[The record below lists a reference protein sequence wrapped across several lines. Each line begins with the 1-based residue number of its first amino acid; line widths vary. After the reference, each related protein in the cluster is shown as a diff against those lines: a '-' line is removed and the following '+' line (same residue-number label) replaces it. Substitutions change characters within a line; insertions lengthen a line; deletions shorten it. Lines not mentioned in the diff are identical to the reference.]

1 MLTAEE
7 FDAQRFELP
16 EGGRWTEL
24 HAGEI
29 VTLSP
34 PNDDHGT
41 VVMNLSKALANA
53 IRPDSG
59 IYACF
64 GLGLI
69 VERRPDSVFLP
80 PISLYASG
88 PIFAESDKGVSD
100 QPPVFIA
107 EVASTNDRRRN
118 LAARLTR
125 WLSWGVREVAV
136 FDTHAKIV
144 HVHRRGATS
153 VTLQGEELFCGAPLL
168 PGLELKVVDIFKPP
182 TWWKKSP

>member
-7 FDAQRFELP
+7 FDVQRLDLP

-24 HAGEI
+24 QAGEV

-34 PNDDHGT
+34 PDDNHGT
-41 VVMNLSKALANA
+41 VVMNLSKGLADA
-53 IRPDSG
+53 IRPG
-59 IYACF
+59 MGVYACF
-64 GLGLI
+64 ELGLI
-69 VERRPDSVFLP
+69 VDRKPDSVFLP
-80 PISLYASG
+80 PICLYASG
-88 PIFAESDKGVSD
+88 PIFGESDKGISD
-100 QPPVFIA
+100 EPPVFIA
-107 EVASTNDRRRN
+107 EIASTNDRRKN

-144 HVHRRGATS
+144 HVHRRGAPS
-153 VTLQGEELFCGAPLL
+153 ATLQGDDLFCGAPLL
-168 PGLELKVVDIFKPP
+168 PALKLKVADIFKPP